1 MKECENIVALAEELG
16 IQRERYVIRILL
28 GV

>member
-1 MKECENIVALAEELG
+1 MKECENIVVLAEELG